1 MSRALL
7 WGIPLACLALWGGIK
22 ILGPSN
28 EAPGSL
34 VSKGSVAEDVDWITD
49 HDQGLEIASVEGRPI
64 LFDAWANW
72 CSSCKSLWKNTF
84 MDPRVQQRL
93 KPYVRIKLDMDEKK
107 NVSYWEQ
114 YSMNGGL
121 PWVGFLTPEGVVLES
136 FTLRDYEAPAA
147 FLKRLDAVEGRSSES
162 EGHDLK

>member
-28 EAPGSL
+28 DVPGSL
-34 VSKGSVAEDVDWITD
+34 VSTASVAEDVDWITD
-49 HDQGLEIASVEGRPI
+49 HDQGLKLASVEGRPI
-64 LFDAWANW
+64 VIDAWANW

-84 MDPRVQQRL
+84 MDPRVQERL
-93 KPYVRIKLDMDEKK
+93 KSYVRIKLDMDEKK
-107 NVSYWEQ
+107 NADFWEQ
-114 YSMNGGL
+114 YGMDGL
-121 PWVGFLTPEGVVLES
+121 PWVGFLTSKGVVLKQHSLE
-136 FTLRDYEAPAA
+136 DYEAPAA

-162 EGHDLK
+162 EDHSLK